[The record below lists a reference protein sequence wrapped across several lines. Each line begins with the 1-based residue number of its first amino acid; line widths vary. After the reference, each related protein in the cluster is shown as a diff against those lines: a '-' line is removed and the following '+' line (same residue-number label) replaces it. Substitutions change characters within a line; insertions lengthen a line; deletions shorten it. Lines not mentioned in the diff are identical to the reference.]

1 MKQVLWLTTMSL
13 VTVGS
18 LPADDLLQKARQ
30 ERELATQQAEA
41 QVRQLLTR
49 SKELPAAEALSEL
62 KNKLESLQSSR
73 ELEPERKE
81 KLLQALDS
89 RIRILEAEA
98 RTKGDTSKPAS
109 PNKQMLDSRQREELE
124 RQKAEIERL
133 KEGVNRVN
141 QLLGQRKTQE
151 AEAAA
156 QELLRN
162 FPNSPAAKVFGHNIS
177 LQARIRDAKELI
189 ARQERQLA
197 LTLRDVTKSG
207 IPIVG
212 DMEVDKE
219 RWMQNLK
226 SKFRGQGD
234 PLSEKEKAILAALNK
249 TWQPEWHNKPLQFV
263 LDELQERLGTPLAID
278 RKALEEAGT
287 STESLVSLV
296 LPRPVT
302 LRTILRKVLQ
312 EQGLGYVIKDE
323 MIFVTTYQKT
333 RDMMTTRTYDI
344 SDLVTANAMTTHP
357 VLALQQERE
366 VVQFII
372 DSIKRSVD
380 PMSWEGEGG
389 RGTITYHPLTKTLIV
404 RQSAEVHMLLRGSF
418 GGR

>member
-162 FPNSPAAKVFGHNIS
+162 SPNSPAAKVFGHNIS

-197 LTLRDVTKSG
+197 LTLRD
-207 IPIVG
+207 
-212 DMEVDKE
+212 
-219 RWMQNLK
+219 
-226 SKFRGQGD
+226 
-234 PLSEKEKAILAALNK
+234 A
-249 TWQPEWHNKPLQFV
+249 
-263 LDELQERLGTPLAID
+263 
-278 RKALEEAGT
+278 
-287 STESLVSLV
+287 VS
-296 LPRPVT
+296 
-302 LRTILRKVLQ
+302 
-312 EQGLGYVIKDE
+312 Y
-323 MIFVTTYQKT
+323 
-333 RDMMTTRTYDI
+333 
-344 SDLVTANAMTTHP
+344 TH
-357 VLALQQERE
+357 L
-366 VVQFII
+366 
-372 DSIKRSVD
+372 
-380 PMSWEGEGG
+380 
-389 RGTITYHPLTKTLIV
+389 
-404 RQSAEVHMLLRGSF
+404 
-418 GGR
+418 